1 MVESR
6 YNLKR
11 KHSIID
17 KPIISKDSE
26 DLHEPTNNETEAL
39 EWLKFN
45 KSPEPTVY
53 KKWGETYKLRR
64 KQIDE
69 SDPKL
74 FDNWPLFKQN
84 IGASLVIIK

>member
-11 KHSIID
+11 KLSKVD
-17 KPIISKDSE
+17 KPIISNDNDAS
-26 DLHEPTNNETEAL
+26 HGPTKYETEAF

-69 SDPKL
+69 SNAKL
-74 FDNWPLFKQN
+74 YDNWPLLKQN